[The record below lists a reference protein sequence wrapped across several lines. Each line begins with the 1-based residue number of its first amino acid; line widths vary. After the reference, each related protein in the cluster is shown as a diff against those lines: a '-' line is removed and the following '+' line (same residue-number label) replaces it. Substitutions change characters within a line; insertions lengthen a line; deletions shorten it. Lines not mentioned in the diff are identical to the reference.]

1 MDKLEQELLTDLRIR
16 QDRLEEEFHSSR
28 KRTEEMLQQLVAV
41 TQQNQKQMSVLIEE
55 TRDLV
60 SFYKDVQSMGRMG
73 QRLQVVM
80 VWVAKWP
87 LIGTGI
93 YFMGHTVLEWGR
105 AKGFWN

>member
-1 MDKLEQELLTDLRIR
+1 MAGLEQQLLTDLRDR

-41 TQQNQKQMSVLIEE
+41 TQQNQTQMSVLIEE

-73 QRLQVVM
+73 KRLQTVL

-87 LIGTGI
+87 LIGSAL
-93 YFMGHTVLEWGR
+93 YFIGHSFLEWAR
-105 AKGFWN
+105 SKGLV

>member
-1 MDKLEQELLTDLRIR
+1 MDPFEQQLLSDLRDR

-41 TQQNQKQMSVLIEE
+41 TQQNQTQMSVLIEE

-73 QRLQVVM
+73 KRIQTAM
-80 VWVAKWP
+80 IWVSKWP
-87 LIGTGI
+87 LIGTGL
-93 YFMGHTVLEWGR
+93 YFLGHSFLEWAR
-105 AKGFWN
+105 AKGLV